1 MTVGIYGDDDRRPY
15 FFLSYARS
23 RFRPDDGTDPD
34 RWVTKLYKDLCHDVG
49 IVTGTSTP
57 GFMDRQ
63 IPAGTQWPDHLAE
76 ALANCRVFL
85 ALLSPAY
92 FTSEYCGKEWAAFL
106 ERVKSRQAGLD
117 RPLAI
122 IPALWTR
129 LGPSELPPD
138 LKHMQYIPPDFPP
151 QYAAEG
157 FYGIMKLGRYRE
169 QYKQAVLQLARL
181 VKETAEETALATGP
195 ITDFESVGNAF
206 AEYRGGGPGRRHVRL
221 TVAAHPL
228 HKLPAERDTY
238 YYGRTMPEWTPY
250 RDVDYTTPLAK
261 YAEQVVAELGHEP
274 KVDSIDEPAAGPP
287 ESPTVLLVD
296 PWVSKDPV
304 IGDELRRIDEDPVNV
319 LVPFN
324 ADDRQTVVAEE
335 ELTRSV
341 DEVLGRGLV
350 LPGSVRSIPTL
361 EAFRAALPKA
371 VSEAINRY
379 FKEAPVHPPEVE
391 PTMRRPTLQLPEK

>member
-1 MTVGIYGDDDRRPY
+1 MTVGIHGNDDRRPY

-23 RFRPDDGTDPD
+23 RFRPDDGNDPD

-49 IVTGTSTP
+49 IVTGTPVP

-63 IPAGTQWPDHLAE
+63 IPAGTQWPDSLSE

-106 ERVKSRQAGLD
+106 GRVKNQQAGLD

-138 LKHMQYIPPDFPP
+138 LKSMQYIPPDFPP
-151 QYAAEG
+151 QYVAEG

-181 VKETAEETALATGP
+181 VKETAEEAALAAGP
-195 ITDFESVGNAF
+195 ISDFESLENAF
-206 AEYRGGGPGRRHVRL
+206 SGYRGGAGSRRSVRL
-221 TVAAHPL
+221 TVAAQRL
-228 HKLPAERDTY
+228 DRLPPNRSPY
-238 YYGRTMPEWTPY
+238 YYGRTMPEWAPY
-250 RDVDYTTPLAK
+250 RDLRNPTPLAT
-261 YAEQVVAELGHEP
+261 YAEQVVIDLGHEP
-274 KVDSIDEPAAGPP
+274 TVCSLDRRVEDPSD
-287 ESPTVLLVD
+287 SPTVLLVD
-296 PWVSKDPV
+296 PWVGRDTKVSEELCRL
-304 IGDELRRIDEDPVNV
+304 DEEPVNA

-324 ADDRQTVVAEE
+324 ADDQETVAEE
-335 ELTRSV
+335 KDLTQSVAAILSRS
-341 DEVLGRGLV
+341 LSR
-350 LPGSVRSIPTL
+350 PGSAMSIPTL

-371 VSEAINRY
+371 VNEAVSRY
-379 FKEAPVHPPEVE
+379 FKEAPVHPPEIE
-391 PTMRRPTLQLPEK
+391 STMERPTLQLPEK